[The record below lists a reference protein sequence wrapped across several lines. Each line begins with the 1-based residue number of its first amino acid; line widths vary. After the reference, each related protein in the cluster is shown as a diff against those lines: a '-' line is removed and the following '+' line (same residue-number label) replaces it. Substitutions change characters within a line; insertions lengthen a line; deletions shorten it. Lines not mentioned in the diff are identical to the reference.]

1 MKIPALLRYFC
12 SSCEVNLKVIDI
24 RISTGNSIY
33 FWSVNSHLT
42 EKVDNTVLRQH
53 VITFDSHIGNGKKE
67 TFILVR

>member
-1 MKIPALLRYFC
+1 MKISALPSYFC
-12 SSCEVNLKVIDI
+12 LSCVVNLKVMDI
-24 RISTGNSIY
+24 KISTGNSIY

-42 EKVDNTVLRQH
+42 EKVDNTVLCQH